1 MLPIAPSPVPPAI
14 WPHPLDDDP
23 ARIVREATGLHA
35 HGATAEAETMLR
47 AALRLHPQSVILNN
61 ACGVM
66 QAALG
71 RPRDAVAHYRQAL
84 RQEGAE
90 PGVWT
95 NLGNALTTLKLFD
108 SAVACHDAALAR
120 APNDGLLHYNRGISL
135 AEAGHHGAA
144 IAAFTAALR
153 HAPDHPM
160 AAWDRAR
167 SYLHLGNL
175 AAGWADYEVR
185 LRNGLV
191 PPRAVPGTRWEGQPY
206 AGRRLLLLAEQGF
219 GDMIWVSRFIAHVK
233 ALGGDLIVESPP
245 ELAGLHRAAGLA
257 DRVVIQG
264 DALPPADFH
273 LWQCSLPGLLADSI
287 AALPPAVELTPTPS
301 VRARFQPIFA
311 PADGK
316 LKVGIIW
323 SGSTSF
329 GRNSERAT
337 RLAPFIDAFD
347 LPGVQLYSLQKG
359 PPAQELADAAADTVV
374 DLGPLLQGFDDTA
387 GALSHLDLII
397 MTDSAVAHLAGTM
410 QRPVW
415 VLLGRNAHW
424 LWLAERTDSP
434 WYPSM
439 RLFRPRGED
448 DWSFVFDQAA
458 KALWHRLEQPRPVL
472 R

>member
-1 MLPIAPSPVPPAI
+1 LII
-14 WPHPLDDDP
+14 Q
-23 ARIVREATGLHA
+23 EATALHA
-35 HGATAEAETMLR
+35 RGATVEAETMLR
-47 AALRLHPQSVILNN
+47 TALLVHPQSVILNN

-66 QAALG
+66 LAALG
-71 RPRDAVAHYRQAL
+71 RPRDAVACYRQAL
-84 RQEGAE
+84 RQEVCE

-95 NLGNALTTLKLFD
+95 NLGNALTSLKLFD
-108 SAVACHDAALAR
+108 SAVASHDAALAR
-120 APNDGLLHYNRGISL
+120 APNDGILHYNRGISL

-144 IAAFTAALR
+144 VAAFTAALR

-175 AAGWADYEVR
+175 AAGWLDYEIR
-185 LRNGLV
+185 LSNGLV
-191 PPRAVPGTRWEGQPY
+191 PPRPVPGTRWEGQPY
-206 AGRRLLLLAEQGF
+206 TGRRLLLLAEQGF
-219 GDMIWVSRFIAHVK
+219 GDMIWVSRFIPHVK
-233 ALGGDLIVESPP
+233 ALGGELIVESPP
-245 ELAGLHRAAGLA
+245 ELAGLHRTAGLA
-257 DRVVIQG
+257 DRVIIQG
-264 DALPPADFH
+264 ETLPPADLH
-273 LWQCSLPGLLADSI
+273 LWQCSLPGLFANTLASL
-287 AALPPAVELTPTPS
+287 APAVELTPART
-301 VRARFQPIFA
+301 VRARFQPLFA

-316 LKVGIIW
+316 LKIGIIW

-329 GRNSERAT
+329 GRNTERAT

-359 PPAQELADAAADTVV
+359 PPAQELADAALDSVI
-374 DLGPLLQGFDDTA
+374 DLGPHLQGFDDTA
-387 GALSHLDLII
+387 AALSHLDLVI

-410 QRPVW
+410 HQPVW

-424 LWLAERTDSP
+424 LWLAERADSP

-439 RLFRPRGED
+439 RLFRPRGDD

-458 KALWHRLEQPRPVL
+458 KALWHRLNQPRSFF